1 MIMIIYIAQIPF
13 DMSKCALQLACIG
26 SYEPK
31 ASTEHFFNV
40 LFLFSFSFSI
50 SISISILFLFLFL
63 FLFLLFLFLFLYL
76 FLFLFLF

>member
-1 MIMIIYIAQIPF
+1 MIMIIYTAQIPF

-50 SISISILFLFLFL
+50 SISILFLFLFL
-63 FLFLLFLFLFLYL
+63 LFLFLFLFLYL
-76 FLFLFLF
+76 FLFLFLFLF